1 MNPERTYRDLYPQG
15 TPEAI
20 RRKHNIG
27 SIFLNQA
34 KCLLCNDVITSSHRH
49 DFVTCPCGKLSVDGG
64 SHYSRRLY
72 RNPAE
77 YVEMSIYYADTVAED
92 V

>member
-27 SIFLNQA
+27 SIFLNQT
-34 KCLLCNDVITSSHRH
+34 KCLLCNDVITSSLIGMICHL
-49 DFVTCPCGKLSVDGG
+49 FLWC
-64 SHYSRRLY
+64 
-72 RNPAE
+72 
-77 YVEMSIYYADTVAED
+77 
-92 V
+92 